1 MEPRFQGDETRV
13 ADNHRWVG
21 DSPRMSSIV
30 EPASIPPASVE
41 ALDASVGGQVV
52 RPRDRAYEE
61 HRRVWNGS
69 IDRNPALIVRCS
81 EEADVRA
88 AVSFARDHGL
98 LTAVRGGGHSFP
110 GHSTCDGGIVID
122 LRPMKGIRVDPDART
137 ARVHAGAL
145 LGELDVETQRFG
157 LAVPAGVVSHTGIA
171 GLTLG
176 GGTGWQQRKYGLSI
190 DNLLSVDL
198 VTADG
203 NQVTATQDENAD
215 LFWGVRGG
223 GGNFGVATSF
233 EFRMNPIGPQVMAG
247 PVFWSME
254 DTARVLRFYRDWIAQ
269 CPDELTTI
277 VFQRKL
283 PDLPTVPR
291 DLVGERVVG
300 VVACYTGAVET
311 GREVLGPLKAFG
323 SPLLDLCEPKPF
335 VVHQTMFDRSYRHGC
350 WYYVRSCDVAEL
362 SDEVIDIAVEY
373 GNQLNS
379 PMSSLALWQM
389 GGAVARVGENETAF
403 HGRKAGF
410 TFNINGNT
418 ETAEGFDEE
427 REWARSYW
435 SALAPHHTSVY
446 INFLMDEGEHR
457 VRDAYG
463 PEKYDRLKALKRRY
477 DPANLFR
484 LNQNITP
491 D

>member
-1 MEPRFQGDETRV
+1 
-13 ADNHRWVG
+13 
-21 DSPRMSSIV
+21 MSSIV
-30 EPASIPPASVE
+30 EPASIPTASVD
-41 ALDASVGGQVV
+41 ALDELIGGQVV
-52 RPRDRAYEE
+52 RPGDETYEE

-81 EEADVRA
+81 GVADVK
-88 AVSFARDHGL
+88 AVVLFAREHDL

-110 GHSTCDGGIVID
+110 GHSTCDGGVVID
-122 LRPMKGIRVDPDART
+122 IRPMCGVRLDPDART
-137 ARVHAGAL
+137 VHADAGVL
-145 LGELDVETQRFG
+145 LGELDQETQRFG

-176 GGTGWQQRKYGLSI
+176 GGTGWLQRKYGLSI

-198 VTADG
+198 VTAEGD
-203 NQVTATQDENAD
+203 QVTASNDENTD

-223 GGNFGVATSF
+223 GGNFGIVTSF
-233 EFRMNPIGPQVMAG
+233 EFRMRPIGPQVMAG
-247 PVFWSME
+247 PVFWPME
-254 DTARVLRFYRDWIAQ
+254 DAPDVLRFYRDWIDGS
-269 CPDELTTI
+269 PDELTTI

-291 DLVGERVVG
+291 DLVGRRVVG
-300 VVACYTGAVET
+300 VVACFAGPIKAGE
-311 GREVLGPLKAFG
+311 EVMGPLKSFG
-323 SPLLDLCEPKPF
+323 SPVLDLCEPKPF
-335 VVHQTMFDRSYRHGC
+335 VVHQTMFDQSYRHGC
-350 WYYVRSCDVAEL
+350 WYYVRSCDVEDL

-373 GNQLNS
+373 GNQINS

-389 GGAVARVGENETAF
+389 GGAVARVSENETAF

-410 TFNINGNT
+410 TFNINGNS
-418 ETAEGFDEE
+418 ETAEGFEQE

-435 SALAPHHTSVY
+435 SALAPYHTSVY
-446 INFLMDEGEHR
+446 INFLMDEGEDR
-457 VRDAYG
+457 VRNAYG
-463 PEKYDRLKALKRRY
+463 PEKYDRLKTLKRRY
-477 DPANLFR
+477 DPTNLFR